1 MTMTP
6 REIVDR
12 LHLLGFYG
20 HPGPYTGVSGEVE
33 SALHEFAHST
43 LLGDVPERE
52 IASII
57 DFKLS
62 ALERDWNEVKTLA
75 VSLVVAERLGLKLSL
90 KKLSDFAAQNM
101 CTMHFKQRPNVRRAV
116 RRILGAC
123 TTQDLADRM
132 VDKIA
137 NVQLFLR

>member
-6 REIVDR
+6 HEIADR
-12 LHLLGFYG
+12 LHLLGFNG
-20 HPGPYTGVSGEVE
+20 QFGPYTGVRGKAE

-43 LLGDVPERE
+43 LLGDVPECE
-52 IASII
+52 IARVI
-57 DFKLS
+57 DLKLS
-62 ALERDWNEVKTLA
+62 AWGSDWNEVKTLA

-101 CTMHFKQRPNVRRAV
+101 KTMYFKQCPNVRRAV
-116 RRILGAC
+116 RRLLGAC

-137 NVQLFLR
+137 NVQL